1 MIKKTVCYD
10 SSPALH
16 IAEARVIELSSG
28 TSLAQF
34 LMAYILCFHH
44 AGRYM
49 RWLGE
54 DYVVLLRVLP
64 RITRSYA
71 GSCLTVDAVSIQAD
85 GELIKCHG
93 LLLKTLNHIVVEDY

>member
-34 LMAYILCFHH
+34 LMVFLTLRGFTILFIN
-44 AGRYM
+44 AGALRDGLEK
-49 RWLGE
+49 RNG
-54 DYVVLLRVLP
+54 VVVIP
-64 RITRSYA
+64 
-71 GSCLTVDAVSIQAD
+71 
-85 GELIKCHG
+85 
-93 LLLKTLNHIVVEDY
+93 

>member
-34 LMAYILCFHH
+34 LMVFLTFEAFYFFIDAIATCG
-44 AGRYM
+44 ASKKMY
-49 RWLGE
+49 
-54 DYVVLLRVLP
+54 RVLHVEQ
-64 RITRSYA
+64 I
-71 GSCLTVDAVSIQAD
+71 GSCSPFLSSGQA
-85 GELIKCHG
+85 H
-93 LLLKTLNHIVVEDY
+93 LKHLQSR

>member
-34 LMAYILCFHH
+34 LIVYLPISFHH
-44 AGRYM
+44 AGA
-49 RWLGE
+49 L
-54 DYVVLLRVLP
+54 
-64 RITRSYA
+64 
-71 GSCLTVDAVSIQAD
+71 CD
-85 GELIKCHG
+85 GLEKRFGLIC
-93 LLLKTLNHIVVEDY
+93 

>member
-34 LMAYILCFHH
+34 LMVRLHLK
-44 AGRYM
+44 R
-49 RWLGE
+49 
-54 DYVVLLRVLP
+54 
-64 RITRSYA
+64 
-71 GSCLTVDAVSIQAD
+71 
-85 GELIKCHG
+85 
-93 LLLKTLNHIVVEDY
+93 LLLFIDVLALSEALEKSQQSIH

>member
-34 LMAYILCFHH
+34 LMVYLPFIMLALY
-44 AGRYM
+44 AMAWR
-49 RWLGE
+49 R
-54 DYVVLLRVLP
+54 VLLVRDDV
-64 RITRSYA
+64 
-71 GSCLTVDAVSIQAD
+71 VDW
-85 GELIKCHG
+85 
-93 LLLKTLNHIVVEDY
+93 T